1 MTGELQIAFLAL
13 ILSILYSGSEAIF
26 YSINRLKIE
35 VLQRKKARGADAVLH
50 YLNNPEKYLSTI
62 LVGNNIANVLFGS
75 FAAIY
80 LSRFVNEA
88 VVSLISTGIVLLFG
102 EIIPKSL
109 LRAVAEPASLRM
121 VRFVKMSE
129 RLFAPLILLLTL
141 FARWVTR
148 RFKRTREAGNQTLS
162 KEDIRL
168 LFRESRYLGHIHYQD
183 EEFVRRILKLGTHKV
198 RQIMIPRTEIEA
210 VPESA
215 SIEEIKQS
223 FIRTHF
229 SRLPVY
235 KDSIDHIVGAV
246 YARDFFINP
255 DAPQKIIHRLP
266 FVPETKSVLSLLN
279 ELRRAQASIAIVID
293 EYGGTAGLVTLED
306 IIEEIFGEIADEY
319 DFEGVGIER
328 VSPDEAIARGRAE
341 IEAVNAEL
349 GLNLPEGD
357 YETLAG
363 YIIHELGRIPKP
375 GESLE
380 VGDWLMIITHAS
392 PQKIDRVKILKKKG

>member
-1 MTGELQIAFLAL
+1 M
-13 ILSILYSGSEAIF
+13 
-26 YSINRLKIE
+26 
-35 VLQRKKARGADAVLH
+35 LQRKKARGADAVLH
-50 YLNNPEKYLSTI
+50 YLDNPEKYLSTI
-62 LVGNNIANVLFGS
+62 LVGNNVANVLFGS

-80 LSRFVNEA
+80 LSRFFNEA

-109 LRAVAEPASLRM
+109 LRTVAEPASLRM
-121 VRFVKMSE
+121 VRFVKLSE
-129 RLFAPLILLLTL
+129 WLFSPLIMLLTL

-148 RFKRTREAGNQTLS
+148 RFKRTGEKGNQTLS
-162 KEDIRL
+162 KDDIRL

-235 KDSIDHIVGAV
+235 KESIDHIVGAV

-279 ELRRAQASIAIVID
+279 ELRRAQASMAIVID

-319 DFEGVGIER
+319 DFEDAGVER
-328 VSPDEAIARGRAE
+328 LSPEEAIVRGRAE

-392 PQKIDRVKILKKKG
+392 PQKIDRVKIIKKKG